1 MTLELKQY
9 KNSFFDNSTEPYA
22 LGGVKDIGLM
32 PKHEE
37 YFFITIFDTRILVP
51 EAFEYV
57 KDRDTG
63 TYYVRDGKWVSDN
76 GNS

>member
-9 KNSFFDNSTEPYA
+9 EDKYFDNSTEPYA
-22 LGGVKDIGLM
+22 LGGVRDIGLM

-37 YFFITIFDTRILVP
+37 YFYIEIFDTRIFNP
-51 EAFEYV
+51 EMFEYV

-63 TYYVRDGKWVSDN
+63 KYFVRDGEWVTDDA
-76 GNS
+76 